1 MFFQDY
7 FFKINCVFASPKT
20 TSTAFFIYCF
30 SFSGVKNIDNCPAG
44 YTIPIFLIVTGI
56 MFLVLVPFPAAI
68 IICLKYTSFD
78 NQFGQCFR
86 LIPRLLFNCA
96 PIFWLMWLLSGFVW
110 VFRIYKPDYDIL
122 SVTYCDELTYKT
134 SLAVITVTYIFSLF
148 GCCICCFQKKLSY
161 EPLNNKPN
169 LLENI

>member
-7 FFKINCVFASPKT
+7 FFKINCVFASPKR

-122 SVTYCDELTYKT
+122 SVNYCDELTYKT

-161 EPLNNKPN
+161 EPLNNEPN